1 MQQGN
6 LELLPQLHGLSS
18 GLKSVV
24 SWEVAQGIE
33 QCRLACGGHGYS
45 MASAFPDI
53 YSYAVGGCT
62 YEGENIVMLLQV
74 ARLVLTFH
82 YCKII

>member
-1 MQQGN
+1 M
-6 LELLPQLHGLSS
+6 LLSKDLLSSTYSS

-33 QCRLACGGHGYS
+33 QCRMACGGHGYS
-45 MASAFPDI
+45 HASGLPEA
-53 YSYAVGGCT
+53 YGYAVGGCT

-74 ARLVLTFH
+74 ARFLMKVA
-82 YCKII
+82 